1 MALSCGRD
9 RWGKRIH
16 HHPESLGL
24 GEEDIKNIRLGVVV
38 LLLFQI
44 VIRSGSSLTGL
55 KGEIGS

>member
-1 MALSCGRD
+1 
-9 RWGKRIH
+9 
-16 HHPESLGL
+16 L